1 VEGESRW
8 ACPNCG
14 AHRLALEELPNV
26 GALGAQPLSDLIGM
40 GDPIDRPLPRIV
52 CLNCGRQWPNPEAV
66 WAEAEGASSPGRDAM
81 PDGSTPDAATL
92 DPATPDAA
100 LPDESR

>member
-8 ACPNCG
+8 ACPSCG

-40 GDPIDRPLPRIV
+40 GDPIDKPLPGIV

-66 WAEAEGASSPGRDAM
+66 WAESEGPSAAAPNAATQD
-81 PDGSTPDAATL
+81 DAAE
-92 DPATPDAA
+92 DGAMPDAA

>member
-8 ACPNCG
+8 ACPSCG

-40 GDPIDRPLPRIV
+40 GDPIDKPLPGIV
-52 CLNCGRQWPNPEAV
+52 CLNCGRQWPSPEAV
-66 WAEAEGASSPGRDAM
+66 WAEAEAGSPPG
-81 PDGSTPDAATL
+81 PDGTAHDDAASDPRTPDAAM
-92 DPATPDAA
+92 PE
-100 LPDESR
+100 ESR

>member
-1 VEGESRW
+1 MEGESRW

-40 GDPIDRPLPRIV
+40 GDPIDRPLPGIV
-52 CLNCGRQWPNPEAV
+52 CLNCGRQWASPEAV
-66 WAEAEGASSPGRDAM
+66 WAEAE
-81 PDGSTPDAATL
+81 DGSSAASGPAGAEAPDPSPSDNA
-92 DPATPDAA
+92 
-100 LPDESR
+100 R

>member
-40 GDPIDRPLPRIV
+40 GDPIDKPLPGIV

-66 WAEAEGASSPGRDAM
+66 WAEAEGASPPGPDGTAHENAGPDPLTTGPAM
-81 PDGSTPDAATL
+81 PE
-92 DPATPDAA
+92 
-100 LPDESR
+100 ESR

>member
-8 ACPNCG
+8 ACPSCG

-26 GALGAQPLSDLIGM
+26 GALGTQPLSDLIGM
-40 GDPIDRPLPRIV
+40 GDPIDRPVPGIV

-66 WAEAEGASSPGRDAM
+66 WAEAEGASPSGKNAT
-81 PDGSTPDAATL
+81 TPDDATRDVAMR
-92 DPATPDAA
+92 DPATPDEA
-100 LPDESR
+100 R